1 MEVTLCMRKLPDDLL
16 IECYFKAKDLKL
28 NPYFIYLLE
37 LEIRSRALL
46 IKIKLP
52 S

>member
-1 MEVTLCMRKLPDDLL
+1 MRKLPDDLL

-37 LEIRSRALL
+37 LEIRSRSLL
-46 IKIKLP
+46 AKIQLP
-52 S
+52 V